1 MNNKKMI
8 LGLGLGAATVMS
20 LSNIDKIDAASL
32 TTTANLN
39 MRSGPSVAN
48 SKVGYIPKGK
58 SIQYISASNGWYKVK
73 YNNTT
78 GWVLGSY
85 VKWGGTTINNNNNGS
100 VKNTKTVTIKENL
113 NMRSGPSTSYNKVC
127 LIPKGTTVTSTEQS
141 NGWYKV
147 KYKGLTG
154 WVIGQYVTIGYSNNN
169 NNNTS
174 IYSVKYTTANL
185 NMRRGASTRYSKIC
199 SIPQGTQVTCIS
211 SSNGWYKVKYK
222 GLTGWVLGQYL
233 STTKT
238 STNTKTVVTKIV
250 ISKSQTT
257 LKAYDNKGNLVLSTR
272 CAVGKKSTP
281 TPTGTFKIV
290 KKIYHRPYYKGGIA
304 GGDPRNPLGPC
315 WMGLNLGKGS
325 GYGQTYGIHGNNNRY
340 SIGSAVSGGCVRLD
354 NSVVTQLYNMCV
366 IGTTVIIYN

>member
-8 LGLGLGAATVMS
+8 LGLGLGLGAATVMS

-32 TTTANLN
+32 TTTTNLN

-85 VKWGGTTINNNNNGS
+85 VKWGGTTINNNNNNNGS
-100 VKNTKTVTIKENL
+100 VKNTKTVNIKENL

-127 LIPKGTTVTSTEQS
+127 LIPKGTVVTSTEQ
-141 NGWYKV
+141 
-147 KYKGLTG
+147 
-154 WVIGQYVTIGYSNNN
+154 
-169 NNNTS
+169 
-174 IYSVKYTTANL
+174 
-185 NMRRGASTRYSKIC
+185 
-199 SIPQGTQVTCIS
+199 
-211 SSNGWYKVKYK
+211 SNGWYKVKYK

-238 STNTKTVVTKIV
+238 STNTKTIVTKIV

-315 WMGLNLGKGS
+315 WMGLNLGTGS